1 VIGDLDLSPDTL
13 GRHLSGYDVTGLL
26 ITYGYGAVLLFVAV
40 ESMGIPV
47 PGETMLLAA
56 SVYAGTTHHLQI
68 ALVILAAAVGAILG
82 DNAGFVVGREGGYR
96 LLRRY
101 GHYVRLDERKLA
113 LGQYLFERHGG
124 KVVFFGRFVAVL
136 RIWAAFLAGTYR
148 LPWRRFLLYNAAG
161 GITWAT
167 AFGLGGYLLGD
178 NVHRLGG
185 PIGIAGGVL
194 AVLLLATGM
203 VTARRHERRRAVTSG
218 GVPSRAAA
226 CRQGSGGQLSW
237 PAAHGPRCR
246 VQGRPMRSA
255 AATALNRQC
264 GPSHRGPP
272 PSSVAR
278 LRWSSSSPWW
288 A

>member
-1 VIGDLDLSPDTL
+1 MDARPKGRETMRVRDAMSGYNAEGRPVLPRRRRRYARGALLLGALLTLLVALLAILPQGVVGDLDLSPDAL
-13 GRHLSGYDVTGLL
+13 GRHLSGYDVTALL
-26 ITYGYGAVLLFVAV
+26 VTYGYGAVLIFVAV

-56 SVYAGTTHHLQI
+56 SVYAGTTHRLQI

-82 DNAGFVVGREGGYR
+82 DNVGFVAGREGGYH

-161 GITWAT
+161 GIIWAT

-194 AVLLLATGM
+194 AVLLLAAGM
-203 VTARRHERRRAVTSG
+203 VTARRHEQRLADK
-218 GVPSRAAA
+218 
-226 CRQGSGGQLSW
+226 
-237 PAAHGPRCR
+237 
-246 VQGRPMRSA
+246 
-255 AATALNRQC
+255 
-264 GPSHRGPP
+264 
-272 PSSVAR
+272 VAEA
-278 LRWSSSSPWW
+278 S
-288 A
+288 